1 MYTEKL
7 KLFEFGRFS
16 QHKQNSREM
25 LFLMI
30 DLESSVSFS
39 YKMTSKEIPQI
50 EEETKILH
58 KVHKEKS
65 GGKFYNF

>member
-1 MYTEKL
+1 
-7 KLFEFGRFS
+7 
-16 QHKQNSREM
+16 M